1 MPKSAPKSADPKDCL
16 WGAWESWSS
25 CEHMD
30 EHLGVG
36 KFWSW
41 TGRPMRRH
49 SGVPYVNLP
58 NATDLGRSLERS
70 QVNTNGVFR
79 FAFAIEAFDALHF
92 PFASLFIFRARYPGI
107 PLSLCF
113 SSLCTV
119 LRWSTWV
126 DPLRKDFGGCQRWW
140 KSMHRL
146 AAGPGCPGRC
156 GVAEIRN
163 PSLFVFLPWL
173 CPGTGSWNETE
184 PCQPSH
190 AIDCELSEWAEYCRL
205 VYQELVWNLY
215 WMQTTRLHFAWKS
228 IAALKLAVVTVLVRA
243 DFPNF
248 FVHSWS
254 QSPVVI
260 AFGIWVFLIRSLDW
274 SWQVDYLQQELW
286 RGLAGKHLV
295 ARNHGHISEK
305 AHRVSEARGVL
316 DAWFDW
322 FVVTWFIFRGTYAAR
337 HARGQVW
344 WQTLRSCLAPN
355 VLSGHSL
362 EDRFVASLSAH
373 GRRCTG
379 QCSKWIKDN
388 EIFK

>member
-49 SGVPYVNLP
+49 SGVPFVNLP

-92 PFASLFIFRARYPGI
+92 PFASLFIFGPGI
-107 PLSLCF
+107 PVSLFPSVSLRCALF
-113 SSLCTV
+113 CGGPCEWIHFARILVDAKGGGKACIGSLPALAALDAVDFCLVVFFAMEIMEQDLGMRQSHVSRRMPLTVSSLNG
-119 LRWSTWV
+119 L
-126 DPLRKDFGGCQRWW
+126 
-140 KSMHRL
+140 
-146 AAGPGCPGRC
+146 
-156 GVAEIRN
+156 
-163 PSLFVFLPWL
+163 
-173 CPGTGSWNETE
+173 
-184 PCQPSH
+184 
-190 AIDCELSEWAEYCRL
+190 
-205 VYQELVWNLY
+205 
-215 WMQTTRLHFAWKS
+215 S
-228 IAALKLAVVTVLVRA
+228 IAAL
-243 DFPNF
+243 F
-248 FVHSWS
+248 
-254 QSPVVI
+254 
-260 AFGIWVFLIRSLDW
+260 IRSLCGIYIECKPRACILPEKVSPHWSWLWQCWYGQIFQISLSTVGLSHQLSSLSALDW

-316 DAWFDW
+316 DAWF
-322 FVVTWFIFRGTYAAR
+322 VVTWFIFRGTYAAR
-337 HARGQVW
+337 HARRQVW
-344 WQTLRSCLAPN
+344 WQTLRSCLAPKS
-355 VLSGHSL
+355 SGHSL

-373 GRRCTG
+373 GKRCTG
-379 QCSKWIKDN
+379 QCSK
-388 EIFK
+388 

>member
-215 WMQTTRLHFAWKS
+215 WMQTTPCILPEK
-228 IAALKLAVVTVLVRA
+228 V
-243 DFPNF
+243 
-248 FVHSWS
+248 
-254 QSPVVI
+254 SPH
-260 AFGIWVFLIRSLDW
+260 W
-274 SWQVDYLQQELW
+274 SWLLWQCWYGQIFQISLSTVGLSHQLSSLSAFEFFWSGHLTEVDRWTTCSKSCGVGCRQ
-286 RGLAGKHLV
+286 ASCGKKSWPHFGES
-295 ARNHGHISEK
+295 AQSQWSKRRFGC
-305 AHRVSEARGVL
+305 
-316 DAWFDW
+316 WFDW
-322 FVVTWFIFRGTYAAR
+322 FVVTWFIFEAR
-337 HARGQVW
+337 MRRVMQEAKFGGRPCAPV
-344 WQTLRSCLAPN
+344 LRPMYWVDIAWRTDL
-355 VLSGHSL
+355 
-362 EDRFVASLSAH
+362 
-373 GRRCTG
+373 
-379 QCSKWIKDN
+379 
-388 EIFK
+388 

>member
-49 SGVPYVNLP
+49 SGVPFVNLP

-113 SSLCTV
+113 SPLCTV
-119 LRWSTWV
+119 LRCR
-126 DPLRKDFGGCQRWW
+126 DPPILRKDFGGCQRWW

-156 GVAEIRN
+156 GLLSCRFFFAMEIMEQDLGMRQSHVSRRM
-163 PSLFVFLPWL
+163 PLTVSSLNGL
-173 CPGTGSWNETE
+173 
-184 PCQPSH
+184 
-190 AIDCELSEWAEYCRL
+190 
-205 VYQELVWNLY
+205 
-215 WMQTTRLHFAWKS
+215 S
-228 IAALKLAVVTVLVRA
+228 IAAL
-243 DFPNF
+243 F
-248 FVHSWS
+248 
-254 QSPVVI
+254 
-260 AFGIWVFLIRSLDW
+260 IRSLCGIYIECKPRACILPEKVSPHW
-274 SWQVDYLQQELW
+274 SWLWQCWYGQIFQISLSTVGLSHQLSSLSAFEFFWSGHLTEVDRWTTCSKSCGVGWQASILWQEIMATFRRKRTESVKQEAFWMPGPWWL
-286 RGLAGKHLV
+286 GL
-295 ARNHGHISEK
+295 S
-305 AHRVSEARGVL
+305 SEARMRRVMQEAKFGGRPCAPVL
-316 DAWFDW
+316 RPMYRVDTAWRTD
-322 FVVTWFIFRGTYAAR
+322 
-337 HARGQVW
+337 
-344 WQTLRSCLAPN
+344 L
-355 VLSGHSL
+355 
-362 EDRFVASLSAH
+362 
-373 GRRCTG
+373 
-379 QCSKWIKDN
+379 
-388 EIFK
+388 